1 MSVTSVMFVE
11 PTPGG
16 ELLKQLKE
24 IEEVYKIDEGKRIK
38 FVEKSGK
45 KIIDK
50 IRVSDPFRSNCKEQE
65 CLACRNSEKF
75 SNCRKTNIGYQIT
88 CENCLNQEEKPGY
101 TKAKVAEIFM

>member
-1 MSVTSVMFVE
+1 MTVTSVMFVE

-50 IRVSDPFRSNCKEQE
+50 IRVSDPFRSNMNGWHTETRK
-65 CLACRNSEKF
+65 NSVIAGKLILDI
-75 SNCRKTNIGYQIT
+75 K
-88 CENCLNQEEKPGY
+88 
-101 TKAKVAEIFM
+101 